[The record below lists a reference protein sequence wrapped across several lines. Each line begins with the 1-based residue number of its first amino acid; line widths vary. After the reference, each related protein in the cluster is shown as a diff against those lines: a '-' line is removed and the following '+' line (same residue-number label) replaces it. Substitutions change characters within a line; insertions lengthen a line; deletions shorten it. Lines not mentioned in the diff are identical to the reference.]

1 MVLKRK
7 DMKKLC
13 ILLGAIL
20 IPFLSSANT
29 LLRGGSTLDSP
40 QNTQNQ
46 PGPVITFI
54 SPQPIPVPTVLCLYR
69 SIDWDIPVNPV
80 NPFTYIEA
88 TIIVEVSPDG
98 RGGHM
103 EIFVDSGVNIHEI
116 TLTDLGTGQ
125 YLSHAYHSHSH
136 YAVMPLF
143 GNGGEYQISVTT
155 DAGIFVGII
164 EISAL
169 AL

>member
-1 MVLKRK
+1 
-7 DMKKLC
+7 MKKWLF
-13 ILLGAIL
+13 LLGAIL
-20 IPFLSSANT
+20 IPFLTSANT
-29 LLRGGSTLDSP
+29 LLYGGSILDTP
-40 QNTQNQ
+40 PNTQNQ

-54 SPQPIPVPTVLCLYR
+54 NPQPIPVPTVLYLYR

-80 NPFTYIEA
+80 AYIEA

-98 RGGHM
+98 RGGHI
-103 EIFVDSGVNIHEI
+103 EIFVDSGVNIREI

-155 DAGIFVGII
+155 DGGTFIGFL

-169 AL
+169 DL